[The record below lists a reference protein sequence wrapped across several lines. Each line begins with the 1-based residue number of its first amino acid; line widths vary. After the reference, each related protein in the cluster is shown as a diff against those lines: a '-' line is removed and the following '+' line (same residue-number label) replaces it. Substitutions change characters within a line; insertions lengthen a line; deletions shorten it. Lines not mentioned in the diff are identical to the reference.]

1 MIPILS
7 TTGTLTGQGLGRLT
21 EALSCIV
28 THEVNGEY
36 ELRMT
41 YPVTGERYAD
51 IAENLVVWA
60 EPDNLT
66 PAQAFRIYRIT
77 RPLNGIVTIYA
88 RHIAYDMSGIVVKPF
103 TASTLTNALA
113 AISPNSSPSCP
124 FTITSTRTVATQM
137 KVSVPTVL
145 WGLLGGQSGSFLDI
159 YGGEWD
165 FNNYTAELKTTLGTD
180 RGVTVRYGKNLTKL
194 EQDVTIEATYAG
206 VFPYW
211 YDEESGVLVKLTS
224 DYISIPGAT
233 GSRLLLLDL
242 SDEWET
248 APTEVQLQARANAY
262 ITANDPGTPKISWK
276 VNMAMLSQSEEFK
289 DMAILEQVMLGDT
302 IHVYYEPMN
311 LTASA
316 RAVKLEYDVL
326 LERYTTVTLGRVKQ
340 NMAQIVAAEKKET
353 AQNFKNLKS
362 TLEKAIDSA
371 TDFIT
376 NPSGEMRF
384 IYDANDVLQEIVVLD
399 NPDISQAQSVWR
411 LNSGGYGHSSTGYA
425 GPYTLAIT
433 QNGAIV
439 ADFITAGTMAGNRV
453 RTGMLEDE
461 THTNYWNL
469 DTGEFHIEA
478 LGNVGGRNI
487 LLNSATLQW
496 SVVNGATVTH
506 TTGQT
511 VSEWLCA
518 DAIRASGT
526 AGNINGTALQMLYTS
541 QTSNIYL
548 ADTHYIMSCYIKNN
562 HATDSIWFFANN
574 GTSEEIQPGEVKRV
588 KSDVDGDG
596 YTALRMRIAV
606 AGAND
611 PFDFTYWHPQIEYGE
626 ALTSWNPAP
635 EDKVGNNEIISK
647 INVSTEGIVIQAAK
661 VDLSGYVT
669 FTNLSTSGQTT
680 IDGGNITTGTIDA
693 SLVTVSNIDA
703 DNITAG
709 TIQDAAGKN
718 SWNLTTGAFTI
729 TQGSINIVTSSAT
742 YDQIVLQNGNF
753 TSSNRAS
760 GLNVTYTS
768 GADTFESSFVSGG
781 FNVQKNG
788 SIVVSTSAG
797 SLETLFTVGDASGTN
812 PGLIHL
818 YGSQK
823 HSIFGSYAGLQ
834 IQSLS
839 NANDRLILDFDTS
852 TNDGSLQFCKSAASG
867 LPVMELLN
875 TGLKFYNTS
884 GINLATYGD
893 SSVTYV
899 NSSGNTLVNLDSNGL
914 TFYGSSGTPSAYYP
928 AGGAVQGRAT
938 VTSGGGTKTVT
949 FSGNTLAIIGML
961 GSNGNLYGMWSYS
974 GYGAGT
980 SRQHI
985 NPILGPGSG
994 ASCSIDASTQS
1005 VTVTNSAAAN
1015 AGLYVWIMV
1024 GGMPTIS

>member
-453 RTGMLEDE
+453 RTGLIEDE
-461 THTNYWNL
+461 TPTNYWDL
-469 DTGEFHIEA
+469 DTGELHIEA
-478 LGNVGGRNI
+478 LSTLGCRNI
-487 LLNSATLQW
+487 LLNSAKAHWGTL
-496 SVVNGATVTH
+496 NGSTITH
-506 TTGQT
+506 TEGQT
-511 VSEWLCA
+511 VSEWLCN
-518 DAIRASGT
+518 DAIRA
-526 AGNINGTALQMLYTS
+526 AGNAGTVRIACQLYETS
-541 QTSNIYL
+541 QTSNIYR
-548 ADTHYIMSCYIKNN
+548 ADTKYTMSCYLKNN
-562 HATDSIWFFANN
+562 STTKSIWLVANN
-574 GTSEEIQPGEVKRV
+574 GTSDEVGPGESKRAV
-588 KSDVDGDG
+588 VQVDGDG
-596 YTALRMRIAV
+596 YTALRMRIYTPA
-606 AGAND
+606 AGDA
-611 PFDFTYWHPQIEYGE
+611 FDFTYWHPQIEYGE
-626 ALTSWNPAP
+626 IATDWQPAP

-647 INVSTEGIVIQAAK
+647 INVSTEGIVIQASK
-661 VDLSGYVT
+661 VDLAGYVT

-680 IDGGNITTGTIDA
+680 INGTNITTGTIDA
-693 SLVTVSNIDA
+693 SQVTVNNINA
-703 DNITAG
+703 SKITTG
-709 TIQDAAGKN
+709 TITDANGYN

-729 TQGSINIVTSSAT
+729 TNGSINITTSTETYDVIELNSGDFSAAMSPSGLIVSLTDTYSNEYEFAYRAQGLGMWKNGTSYGYLTIGSPETTLRLGNSSANIGGNLEVHST
-742 YDQIVLQNGNF
+742 TTRILAFADSLQVQDLTNNLDRTILEYDTTNSTGRLTFN
-753 TSSNRAS
+753 SSANSGTIRMELDNS
-760 GLNVTYTS
+760 GL
-768 GADTFESSFVSGG
+768 SF
-781 FNVQKNG
+781 
-788 SIVVSTSAG
+788 
-797 SLETLFTVGDASGTN
+797 
-812 PGLIHL
+812 
-818 YGSQK
+818 Y
-823 HSIFGSYAGLQ
+823 
-834 IQSLS
+834 
-839 NANDRLILDFDTS
+839 
-852 TNDGSLQFCKSAASG
+852 
-867 LPVMELLN
+867 
-875 TGLKFYNTS
+875 
-884 GINLATYGD
+884 
-893 SSVTYV
+893 
-899 NSSGNTLVNLDSNGL
+899 DSNGAL
-914 TFYGSSGTPSAYYP
+914 TGKYSASGPYHLSAILN
-928 AGGAVQGRAT
+928 R
-938 VTSGGGTKTVT
+938 GGGTRDIY
-949 FSGNTLAIIGML
+949 FSGSTLAIIGAI
-961 GSNGNLYGMWSYS
+961 GWAGGIYGMWSYS

-980 SRQHI
+980 NRQRL
-985 NPILGPGSG
+985 NPILGPGSDLV
-994 ASCSIDASTQS
+994 ATISTTGQS
-1005 VTVTNSAAAN
+1005 VSITNNNAQTN
-1015 AGLYVWIMV
+1015 AGLYVWVFSGSIQYIV
-1024 GGMPTIS
+1024 

>member
-137 KVSVPTVL
+137 KVTVPTVL
-145 WGLLGGQSGSFLDI
+145 WNLLGGQSGSFLDI

-206 VFPYW
+206 VFPFW

-248 APTEVQLQARANAY
+248 APTEVQLQNRANAY

-276 VNMAMLSQSEEFK
+276 VNMAMLSQSEEFANL
-289 DMAILEQVMLGDT
+289 AILEQVMLGDT

-326 LERYTTVTLGRVKQ
+326 LERYNTVTLGRVKQ

-353 AQNFKNLKS
+353 AQAFKSMKS

-399 NPDISQAQSVWR
+399 DPDISQAQSVWR

-453 RTGMLEDE
+453 RTGLLEDE
-461 THTNYWNL
+461 TSTNYWNL
-469 DTGEFHIEA
+469 DTGEFHLEA
-478 LGNVGGRNI
+478 LGDFGGRNLI
-487 LLNSATLQW
+487 QNTLEPSVASAADYPKIVGGQDSTVGGTASTATHGIRTTAASNGAWLQVGFGGASDMNGLIAGRTYTFSCDLECKMLSGLTSGSYNFNLW
-496 SVVNGATVTH
+496 TYVNGLNDTNYIIVKID
-506 TTGQT
+506 TTN
-511 VSEWLCA
+511 
-518 DAIRASGT
+518 SGT
-526 AGNINGTALQMLYTS
+526 IIKMPVNITFTVPSNATAFRFFIRCQSST
-541 QTSNIYL
+541 
-548 ADTHYIMSCYIKNN
+548 
-562 HATDSIWFFANN
+562 AT
-574 GTSEEIQPGEVKRV
+574 
-588 KSDVDGDG
+588 
-596 YTALRMRIAV
+596 YAL
-606 AGAND
+606 AND
-611 PFDFTYWHPQIEYGE
+611 YFELANIKLERGSVATAW
-626 ALTSWNPAP
+626 SPAP
-635 EDKVGNNEIISK
+635 EDQVGNDEIISK
-647 INVSTEGIVIQAAK
+647 INVSPESIVIQASK
-661 VDLSGYVT
+661 VDLAGYVT

-680 IDGGNITTGTIDA
+680 VNGANITTG
-693 SLVTVSNIDA
+693 L
-703 DNITAG
+703 
-709 TIQDAAGKN
+709 IQDALGKN
-718 SWNLTTGAFTI
+718 SWNLDTGAFTI
-729 TQGSINIVTSSAT
+729 TDGSINITTDSSTTDVITLAYGGNSVTIRPGQIVLSGQNGHSYTQFLTAMGALSMSDVSGSSAT
-742 YDQIVLQNGNF
+742 INKLGVLQLIASTNKKTKLDADGLIFYDTDGTTVTATYPADPTNFLKDNGLSVASLKDC
-753 TSSNRAS
+753 TSE
-760 GLNVTYTS
+760 T
-768 GADTFESSFVSGG
+768 
-781 FNVQKNG
+781 
-788 SIVVSTSAG
+788 VSTSG
-797 SLETLFTVGDASGTN
+797 TTKTYTLTNGTYLITTAKYNNSSTANDGVWLASVYTGGTSHLSALLAPTGTTTVSISGATLTIVTGTN
-812 PGLIHL
+812 NERITITHL
-818 YGSQK
+818 N
-823 HSIFGSYAGLQ
+823 F
-834 IQSLS
+834 
-839 NANDRLILDFDTS
+839 
-852 TNDGSLQFCKSAASG
+852 
-867 LPVMELLN
+867 
-875 TGLKFYNTS
+875 
-884 GINLATYGD
+884 
-893 SSVTYV
+893 
-899 NSSGNTLVNLDSNGL
+899 
-914 TFYGSSGTPSAYYP
+914 
-928 AGGAVQGRAT
+928 
-938 VTSGGGTKTVT
+938 
-949 FSGNTLAIIGML
+949 
-961 GSNGNLYGMWSYS
+961 
-974 GYGAGT
+974 
-980 SRQHI
+980 
-985 NPILGPGSG
+985 
-994 ASCSIDASTQS
+994 
-1005 VTVTNSAAAN
+1005 
-1015 AGLYVWIMV
+1015 
-1024 GGMPTIS
+1024 